1 MDVENEITGKKKKK
15 DASEMLSQHESMRN
29 SLKEIQMTIF
39 NLSK

>member
-1 MDVENEITGKKKKK
+1 MDVENEITDKKKK